1 MQYYTLDIQQIGQ
14 TKQIY
19 SDCNSISFYN
29 QGTNDIIIEQ
39 IITLSPGQS
48 FVIEG
53 NEAEMC
59 SHRFLITFSGAGINN
74 CIVIRKM
81 YVNK

>member
-1 MQYYTLDIQQIGQ
+1 MQYYSLDIEQVGQ

-29 QGTNDIIIEQ
+29 QGTNDVSIEQ
-39 IITLSPGQS
+39 MIVLSPGQS

-53 NEAEMC
+53 NEDEIC
-59 SHRFLITFSGAGINN
+59 SHRFLITFSGAGVNN
-74 CIVIRKM
+74 CIVIKKI
-81 YVNK
+81 YVNR